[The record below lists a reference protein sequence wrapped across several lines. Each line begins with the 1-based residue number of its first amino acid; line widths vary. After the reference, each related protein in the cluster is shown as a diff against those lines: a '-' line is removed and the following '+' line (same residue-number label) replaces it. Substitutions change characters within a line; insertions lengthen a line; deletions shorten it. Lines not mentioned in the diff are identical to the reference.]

1 MLYRIFVQSNIIK
14 DITKIS
20 NINILKEIGELESS
34 IYDYVWNDDED
45 LR

>member
-14 DITKIS
+14 DIRQIS
-20 NINILKEIGELESS
+20 SVNIPKEIGELESS
-34 IYDYVWNDDED
+34 ICDYVWNADED

>member
-14 DITKIS
+14 DIRKIS
-20 NINILKEIGELESS
+20 SANIPKEIGELESS
-34 IYDYVWNDDED
+34 ICDYVWNADED

>member
-1 MLYRIFVQSNIIK
+1 MLYRIFVQSNIIN

-20 NINILKEIGELESS
+20 NVNIPKEIGKLESS
-34 IYDYVWNDDED
+34 IYDYVWNADED